1 MREFV
6 DVAHKVPWD
15 GDFSLNDLTGSGGR
29 VDLVAR
35 AIGAAFLFSNGIRKD
50 VKAHLVVNSKP
61 KWPRAIRFESDKL
74 RYLNPDER
82 NTSSLIRNALL
93 RCPEAGELESSPGVF
108 ASRKGFADVL
118 EGCQKPLVWLV
129 EGAPKPEWSSLRGAT
144 FVMSDQQDFTG
155 EEAEELRKAGAL
167 ETGLGERSLHT
178 DHCIIIVNHYLD
190 SQIECRV

>member
-6 DVAHKVPWD
+6 VVAHKVPWD

-50 VKAHLVVNSKP
+50 TRAHLVVNTNPKKP
-61 KWPRAIRFESDKL
+61 RSIRFESDKL

-82 NTSSLIRNALL
+82 NTSSLIRNALV
-93 RCPEAGELESSPGVF
+93 RCPESGEVESSPGVF

-118 EGCQKPLVWLV
+118 AESQKPLVWLV
-129 EGAPKPEWSSLRGAT
+129 EGAKRPDWSALRDAS
-144 FVMSDQQDFTG
+144 FIVSDQQDLTK
-155 EEAEELRKAGAL
+155 EEAEIVRKIGAT
-167 ETGLGERSLHT
+167 EAGLGERSLHT
-178 DHCIIIVNHYLD
+178 DHCVVVVNHYLEGAED
-190 SQIECRV
+190 